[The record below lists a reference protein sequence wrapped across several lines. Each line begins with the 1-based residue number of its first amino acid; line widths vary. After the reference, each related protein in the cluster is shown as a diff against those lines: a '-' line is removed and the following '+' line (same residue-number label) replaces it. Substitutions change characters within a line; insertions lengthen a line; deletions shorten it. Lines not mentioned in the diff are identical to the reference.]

1 MLMSLIAALRRA
13 LRRRA
18 THLAPACAQVLLIA
32 GGASAL
38 AQTPPSPAA
47 SAPIADHVKRAA
59 ERPYYWIKLNAQ
71 APEQPAARPKS
82 AARPAVKAAPA
93 TAEAAASAPT
103 LPARVSGIT
112 ERVTPIFDSP
122 ALATSDPPPNAAAER
137 LIATLESA
145 PPAAG
150 LPPPAATPAA
160 EPAALSAPSN
170 PTAPRA
176 TTASPAA
183 TSSANSRQADRATG
197 SAASSATLRLLNQVE
212 PDFPSA
218 LQRRLRQGSVEV
230 AFTVLPDGSV
240 SAPSV
245 LRSSHPRLETPAL
258 EAVAQWRF
266 APIDA
271 AKPGVVVL
279 GFDLD

>member
-13 LRRRA
+13 LRHGA
-18 THLAPACAQVLLIA
+18 THLGHGCAQVLLITGSA
-32 GGASAL
+32 TAL

-71 APEQPAARPKS
+71 TPEVPAPRPKS
-82 AARPAVKAAPA
+82 AAKPA
-93 TAEAAASAPT
+93 TKTPPTADGAPPAGP

-112 ERVTPIFDSP
+112 ERVTPIIESP
-122 ALATSDPPPNAAAER
+122 ALATSDPEPGNPTQS

-150 LPPPAATPAA
+150 QILPPPAPASTDAGPLGADATAPPAATPAA
-160 EPAALSAPSN
+160 ARSRVEAS
-170 PTAPRA
+170 
-176 TTASPAA
+176 ASPATA
-183 TSSANSRQADRATG
+183 SAS
-197 SAASSATLRLLNQVE
+197 LRLLRQIE
-212 PDFPSA
+212 PDFPSS

-230 AFTVLPDGSV
+230 SFTVLPDGSV

-245 LRSSHPRLETPAL
+245 LRSSHPRLDAPAL

>member
-13 LRRRA
+13 LRHGA
-18 THLAPACAQVLLIA
+18 THVLLIT
-32 GGASAL
+32 GSATTL

-59 ERPYYWIKLNAQ
+59 ERPFYWIKLNAQ
-71 APEQPAARPKS
+71 TSEAPAPRPKS
-82 AARPAVKAAPA
+82 AAKPVSKTPPTADGAAPA
-93 TAEAAASAPT
+93 GP

-112 ERVTPIFDSP
+112 ERVTPLIENP
-122 ALATSDPPPNAAAER
+122 TLATSDPEPSNTAQS

-150 LPPPAATPAA
+150 QTLPPPAPASADAGPLGADAPAA
-160 EPAALSAPSN
+160 PAVAPAAARSRVEASAS
-170 PTAPRA
+170 AA
-176 TTASPAA
+176 TAS
-183 TSSANSRQADRATG
+183 TN
-197 SAASSATLRLLNQVE
+197 LRLLRQIE
-212 PDFPSA
+212 PDFPSS

-230 AFTVLPDGSV
+230 SFTVLPDGSV
-240 SAPSV
+240 SAPNV
-245 LRSSHPRLETPAL
+245 LRSSHPRLDAPAL

>member
-1 MLMSLIAALRRA
+1 MSLIAALRRA

-18 THLAPACAQVLLIA
+18 THLAQGCAQVLLIA

-82 AARPAVKAAPA
+82 AARPATKAAPA
-93 TAEAAASAPT
+93 TAEAATSAPT
-103 LPARVSGIT
+103 LPTRVSGIT

-150 LPPPAATPAA
+150 LPAPPAA
-160 EPAALSAPSN
+160 EPAALSAPST
-170 PTAPRA
+170 PTAPGA

>member
-13 LRRRA
+13 LRHGA
-18 THLAPACAQVLLIA
+18 THVGHGCTQVLLITGSA
-32 GGASAL
+32 TAL

-71 APEQPAARPKS
+71 TPEVPAPRPKS
-82 AARPAVKAAPA
+82 AAKPVSKTPPTADGAAPA
-93 TAEAAASAPT
+93 GP

-112 ERVTPIFDSP
+112 ERVTPLIESP
-122 ALATSDPPPNAAAER
+122 ALATSDPEPSNPTQS

-150 LPPPAATPAA
+150 QTLPPPTPASA
-160 EPAALSAPSN
+160 DAGPLGADATAPPAAARSRVEASASPM
-170 PTAPRA
+170 
-176 TTASPAA
+176 TAS
-183 TSSANSRQADRATG
+183 
-197 SAASSATLRLLNQVE
+197 ASLRLLRQIE
-212 PDFPSA
+212 PDFPSS

-230 AFTVLPDGSV
+230 SFTVLPDGSV

-245 LRSSHPRLETPAL
+245 LRSSHPRLDTPAL

-266 APIDA
+266 APIDV